1 MEFEETA
8 TNSTNT
14 ENPPTNDT
22 TELVTEV
29 DEKNVAYR
37 RRRHC
42 CVVFA
47 VIIFLVV
54 AVVSTVVLYYV
65 LGRGKSALA
74 IHHAG

>member
-22 TELVTEV
+22 SELVSEL
-29 DEKNVAYR
+29 DEKSVAYR
-37 RRRHC
+37 LRRHC

-47 VIIFLVV
+47 VIIFVV
-54 AVVSTVVLYYV
+54 VVVLTGVLYYIF
-65 LGRGKSALA
+65 GRGKSALA
-74 IHHAG
+74 MHHSG